1 MNYAYDTRGEAIRR
15 MQGGGAPRGGDW
27 PTPGLQDPYGG
38 MGGEFGGPGLGPIDP
53 YGPYGPYVPYGPY
66 QGPPR
71 EPYFP
76 PAPRRPYRP
85 GMPGLDLDRYRREN
99 PGDVRPDPRRGP
111 AGPTDRPRGP
121 FGGLDDRLGP
131 PINKIADLLD
141 TATGLVPQVG
151 ESLGLPKVVGGLGR
165 LAGNPLLGPILG
177 GLGLLDTG
185 STPGVQ
191 DPQDPQ
197 DPTPKPGNDAGGNE
211 HGGSPEYANAVYDMW
226 LNAFMGK

>member
-38 MGGEFGGPGLGPIDP
+38 IGGDYGTPRWGRPGAGGGGYYPGDYPE
-53 YGPYGPYVPYGPY
+53 VPTDDLY
-66 QGPPR
+66 PPR
-71 EPYFP
+71 PPRPSGRFFP
-76 PAPRRPYRP
+76 
-85 GMPGLDLDRYRREN
+85 GGRYRR
-99 PGDVRPDPRRGP
+99 PDDVRPDPRRGP

-197 DPTPKPGNDAGGNE
+197 DPKGIPGNDATSNE